1 VKPVAETQASE
12 ILEGIIRSIKVFL
25 DGKGMRVAFEFEEP
39 MRLDE
44 DQFNEFLGLLGG
56 LGFYHA
62 NGGENLV
69 ADFVGYKEW
78 LNYEEYRHSD
88 ENVVIYLEYVEVQ
101 SSVVIIYLKSLSIT
115 RNTIKDEERYLQRMR

>member
-1 VKPVAETQASE
+1 VREVAEAQASE
-12 ILEGIIRSIKVFL
+12 MLEGMIRSIKLFL
-25 DGKGMRVAFEFEEP
+25 DGNAKRAAFEYEEP

-44 DQFNEFLGLLGG
+44 GQFNEFLDSLKG

-101 SSVVIIYLKSLSIT
+101 SSDAIIYLKSLSIT
-115 RNTIKDEERYLQRMR
+115 RDTIKDEEE